1 MTDRVTSRPALLWTP
16 QAREDLL
23 EIYVTIGL
31 DNSSAAERVYSAIE
45 EKASLLVSSPRL
57 GVRRPEIAPAARM
70 LVEGVYLLL
79 YETHPDSDDGPV
91 REIVIVRVVH
101 GHRDLTR
108 VF

>member
-1 MTDRVTSRPALLWTP
+1 MTGHVTGRPALLWTP

-31 DNSSAAERVYSAIE
+31 DNPSAAERVYSAIE
-45 EKASLLVSSPRL
+45 EKASLLVGTPRL
-57 GVRRPEIAPAARM
+57 GVRRREIAPAARM

-91 REIVIVRVVH
+91 DKIEIVRVVH
-101 GHRDLTR
+101 GHRDLTHI
-108 VF
+108 F

>member
-1 MTDRVTSRPALLWTP
+1 MLLWTP

-23 EIYVTIGL
+23 DIYVTIGL
-31 DNSSAAERVYSAIE
+31 DNPSAAERVYSAIE
-45 EKASLLVSSPRL
+45 EKAILLLGYPRL
-57 GVRRPEIAPAARM
+57 GVRRAEIAPAARM

-91 REIVIVRVVH
+91 DEIEIVRVVH
-101 GHRDLTR
+101 GHRDLSH